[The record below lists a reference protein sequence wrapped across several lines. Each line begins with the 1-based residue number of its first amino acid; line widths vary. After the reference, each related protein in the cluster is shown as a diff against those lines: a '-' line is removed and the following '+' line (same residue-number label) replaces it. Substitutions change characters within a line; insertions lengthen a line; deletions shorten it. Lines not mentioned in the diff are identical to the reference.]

1 MSGQTHPFA
10 SIPSIPRFP
19 VLRGL
24 FALLAA
30 GAMAAA
36 EPTTVVVKDGPPGAA
51 IPQNALGLS
60 YETSILLPDD
70 EGRRYFRPDNAALL
84 RVFATLGVENLRIG
98 GNSVDDPKIPV
109 PSEADVDSLF
119 EFAKAAGVRVN
130 YSFRLQDGDPEA
142 AARMASHIATEHGGQ
157 LECFAIGNEPGYYK
171 DYAVYSKRWTAIRD
185 AVLEAVPDATFCGPD
200 QNPEPELI
208 KRMVEDFGGEGRLV
222 MITQHNYPF
231 GCSYENPGD
240 GMKDVELLRKVDTA
254 DARLRMLS
262 PEAYATYSEIHEG
275 MVAAV
280 KGTDIRYRLTE
291 TNSLWFSGLEGASDR
306 HASSLWGLDY
316 LHWWVLHGAE
326 GLNFHTGD
334 RTGGSVNLPCRYAAF
349 VSAPGGY
356 EVRPLGYGLKLFDL
370 AGRGRMLPV
379 EVAPD
384 EDLRGYASRDEG
396 QLFVTLIHP
405 RADDGERE
413 VRLELPAP
421 AGEVEVVWLRAEG
434 DDLAATS
441 ADMRLNGSTIGPDG
455 RWEGGWKAVEAD
467 AVADQ
472 AVTLTMPPASAV
484 VVRIG
489 EP

>member
-1 MSGQTHPFA
+1 MTRQTQSFPTSSAA
-10 SIPSIPRFP
+10 SR
-19 VLRGL
+19 LRPGL
-24 FALLAA
+24 LLALAA
-30 GAMAAA
+30 GAIAAA
-36 EPTTVVVKDGPPGAA
+36 EPTTVAVKAEPAGLE
-51 IPQNALGLS
+51 IPANALGLS

-70 EGRRYFRPDNAALL
+70 EGRRYFRADNQALL
-84 RVFATLGVENLRIG
+84 RVFETLGVENLRIG

-119 EFAKAAGVRVN
+119 EFAAAAGVEVN

-142 AARMASHIATEHGGQ
+142 AARMARHIADEHGEH

-171 DYAVYSKRWTAIRD
+171 DYAVYSERWTAIRD

-208 KRMVEDFGGEGRLV
+208 KRMVKDFGGEGRLV

-231 GCSYENPGD
+231 GCSYENPSD
-240 GMKDVELLRKVDTA
+240 GMKDVGLLRKVDPA
-254 DARLRMLS
+254 DARRRMLS
-262 PEAYATYSEIHEG
+262 PEAYETYSEIHEG

-280 KGTDIRYRLTE
+280 EGTDITYRLTE

-316 LHWWVLHGAE
+316 LHWWVAHGAE

-370 AGRGRMLPV
+370 GGRGRLLPV
-379 EVAPD
+379 
-384 EDLRGYASRDEG
+384 DLTDGEGLRAYASTDDG
-396 QLFVTLIHP
+396 QHFVTLIHT
-405 RADDGERE
+405 RSDAGDKE
-413 VRLELPAP
+413 VRVELPAA
-421 AGEVEVVWLRAEG
+421 AGKVDAVWLQAEG
-434 DDLAATS
+434 NDLAATS
-441 ADMRLNGSTIGPDG
+441 ADMRLGGGAIRADGS
-455 RWEGGWKAVEAD
+455 WEGSWQPVD
-467 AVADQ
+467 AGDVADQ
-472 AVTLTMPPASAV
+472 TVTLTMPPASAV
-484 VVRIG
+484 VLRVGQR
-489 EP
+489 